1 MGKMWAMERERE
13 KIGTADGA
21 KSLQRGARVGGI
33 RLYHVSVTTN
43 PGGLKARM
51 KWEDFWQEAKSVL
64 S

>member
-1 MGKMWAMERERE
+1 MERERE

-21 KSLQRGARVGGI
+21 KSLWRGAGVDGI
-33 RLYHVSVTTN
+33 HLYHVSVRTS
-43 PGGLKARM
+43 PGGLRVQM